1 LKQAG
6 SLAFWRRHA
15 ECAARESEEIYNEI
29 VIVKFFMVQVLTK
42 GLYTISSI
50 AVPLCMQSERETS
63 LIDASPA
70 LARPLAPF
78 MFPVAVSLIS
88 MQIGA
93 GKNRARDDNEKEA
106 ESERCEKGRQAKI
119 NCRLKDLK
127 FVLGGEI
134 NSITVPARAR
144 VFGKLL

>member
-1 LKQAG
+1 
-6 SLAFWRRHA
+6 
-15 ECAARESEEIYNEI
+15 
-29 VIVKFFMVQVLTK
+29 
-42 GLYTISSI
+42 
-50 AVPLCMQSERETS
+50 
-63 LIDASPA
+63 
-70 LARPLAPF
+70 
-78 MFPVAVSLIS
+78 

-134 NSITVPARAR
+134 NSITVPARAPAR
-144 VFGKLL
+144 FGETFIKYSLSSF

>member
-1 LKQAG
+1 
-6 SLAFWRRHA
+6 
-15 ECAARESEEIYNEI
+15 
-29 VIVKFFMVQVLTK
+29 
-42 GLYTISSI
+42 
-50 AVPLCMQSERETS
+50 
-63 LIDASPA
+63 
-70 LARPLAPF
+70 
-78 MFPVAVSLIS
+78 

-144 VFGKLL
+144 FWETFIKYSLSSF